1 MYSTDIS
8 NQEFDSIKIFILH
21 DNKPKSYKRIGKKII
36 IIQ

>member
-21 DNKPKSYKRIGKKII
+21 DKPKSYKRIGKKII